1 MLFRPFYLIFFLII
15 YSGINCIYE
24 QVDYYY
30 SVVLFIRFILEYFTA
45 IIPISTHD
53 GLEINIVS
61 VKYDVFVI
69 SNNSRIITELINK
82 AALIKFITA

>member
-1 MLFRPFYLIFFLII
+1 M
-15 YSGINCIYE
+15 
-24 QVDYYY
+24 
-30 SVVLFIRFILEYFTA
+30 
-45 IIPISTHD
+45 HD